1 MANLKELKN
10 RIGSIKNT
18 RKITSA
24 MSKIAAARL
33 RRAQDTVSAARPY
46 GERIAEV
53 VRNLTVG
60 LDATELE
67 GQHPLLSTREVK
79 RVNLIVFT
87 ADRGLCGGFNSSI
100 TRAAQTFLAER
111 EAEGVEVV
119 LTAVGRKAQSFFKY
133 RRIPVHASFDAP
145 TVDTAVALSKRLAA
159 ESGELFGQDGSSET
173 PGVQRVVILFNHF
186 VNVLSQVVTEQTLLP
201 VPMAETGEDT
211 GPEPAYEPSRKQL
224 LEHLLP
230 VAVESALQQAMFDSI
245 ASEIAARRTAMDSAT
260 DNASTLIDELTLEY
274 NRERQAAITTELME
288 IIGGAEALKG

>member
-33 RRAQDTVSAARPY
+33 RRAQDAVVAARPY

-53 VRNLTVG
+53 VSNLTIG
-60 LDATELE
+60 LDPSDPAAS
-67 GQHPLLSTREVK
+67 HPMLARREVK
-79 RVNLIVFT
+79 RINLVVFT

-100 TRAAQTFLAER
+100 TRAAQKYLIER
-111 EAEGVEVV
+111 EAEGIEVV
-119 LTAVGRKAQSFFKY
+119 ITAVGKKALAYFKH
-133 RRIPVHASFDAP
+133 RRIPVHAAFDAP
-145 TVDTAVALSKRLAA
+145 TVDDAVALSKRLAA
-159 ESGELFGQDGSSET
+159 EATSLFGAGDDDDDGT
-173 PGVQRVVILFNHF
+173 VQQVVILFNHF
-186 VNVLSQVVTEQTLLP
+186 VNVLSQTVTHETVLP
-201 VPMAETGEDT
+201 VPTAQESETT
-211 GPEPAYEPSRKQL
+211 GPEPAYEPGRGEL

-230 VAVESALQQAMFDSI
+230 VSVESVLQQAMFDSI

-260 DNASTLIDELTLEY
+260 DNASSLIDELTLEY